1 MPYILVPILNKEFGI
16 LISVAFV
23 ICGIVPF
30 SVWLILEETLGKTVM
45 DVILE
50 ELEMDINENIDIKK
64 NKHIFVIKNI
74 YTNF

>member
-1 MPYILVPILNKEFGI
+1 MPYILVPILNKEFGR
-16 LISVAFV
+16 LISIAFV

-45 DVILE
+45 DVIQE

-64 NKHIFVIKNI
+64 NKHIFVIRQFIKI
-74 YTNF
+74 C

>member
-1 MPYILVPILNKEFGI
+1 
-16 LISVAFV
+16 
-23 ICGIVPF
+23 
-30 SVWLILEETLGKTVM
+30 M